1 MNFDLD
7 TFTELA
13 ENAEVESRSP
23 LYRELDKAFLTL
35 GELIIEKKITR
46 KQIVGMLHKSG
57 MTEEFVDE
65 TKFNAY
71 WSSVGTKAKIDKYK
85 ADLEERELKKQQR
98 HNEHRDADAIL
109 ASKGTSVNAHVKTET
124 IKDPVQ
130 EKPAPSPAPVYK
142 GPSSHLR
149 DSNKGSK
156 KDNSRFANITSK
168 PKVNKE
174 PAKQQVLSGEVIPGD
189 LLIPW
194 KVFLTKAKDYAEMD
208 STQISNVLQE
218 MGLVERSLDRKY
230 MLKKTCEHFFPNA
243 KAGQALTFSNL
254 EVFGDTLLKGI
265 QTFISKQ

>member
-7 TFTELA
+7 AFTELA

-57 MTEEFVDE
+57 MDPELVDE

-85 ADLEERELKKQQR
+85 ADLEKRELKKQQR
-98 HNEHRDADAIL
+98 HSEHRDADAIL
-109 ASKGTSVNAHVKTET
+109 ESKGVNVNAKTQVVKESVQDNKPSAR
-124 IKDPVQ
+124 KD
-130 EKPAPSPAPVYK
+130 
-142 GPSSHLR
+142 L
-149 DSNKGSK
+149 
-156 KDNSRFANITSK
+156 SRFSIVTSK
-168 PKVNKE
+168 PKVNQA
-174 PAKQQVLSGEVIPGD
+174 PVNVEVVTGD

-194 KVFLTKAKDYAEMD
+194 KSFLTKAKEYAAMD
-208 STQISNVLQE
+208 STSISNVLQE

-230 MLKKTCEHFFPNA
+230 ILKKTCEHYFPHTT
-243 KAGQALTFSNL
+243 AGQALVFGKL

-265 QTFISKQ
+265 QDFYKPGGTV